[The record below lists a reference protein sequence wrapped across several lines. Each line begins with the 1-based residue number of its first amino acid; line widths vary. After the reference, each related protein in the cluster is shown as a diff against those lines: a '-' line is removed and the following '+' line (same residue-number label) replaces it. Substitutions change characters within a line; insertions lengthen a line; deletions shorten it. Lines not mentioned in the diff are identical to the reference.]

1 MAKKAAEAVTAYL
14 QERTDHS
21 EQIETLRETAET
33 HKEHGLISSSVI
45 YNAAADLLEVH
56 DATGISLD
64 DFGAVKELVE
74 FALRDLGLDPF
85 TPNGV

>member
-14 QERTDHS
+14 AERTDHS
-21 EQIETLRETAET
+21 ESIEVLRETAQVHREN
-33 HKEHGLISSSVI
+33 GLVTTAII

-64 DFGAVKELVE
+64 DFGAVKDLVD
-74 FALRDLGLDPF
+74 FALRDLGLNTF
-85 TPNGV
+85 TPNGA